1 MVKIILASKSK
12 VRKQILDDNNI
23 FTEVQNSNLDEDIV
37 KESLIKEKASPEL
50 ISKNLAELKAN
61 KVSQKNQGFLVIGAD
76 SVIDLDGELI
86 SKPINR
92 DQALEILK
100 KLNGKKHNLISSVCI
115 SQNGAMI
122 WNYTDKATLTM
133 KQFSLDELKSYLSK
147 ITDEALYAYNVYQIE
162 GEGRKLFLNIEGDE
176 DTIMGLPIKK
186 NKTILKQLRMKK
198 YLVIGNPIDHSLSPK
213 LQNWWL
219 KENNI
224 DATYDKIK
232 LEVDEIKNFI
242 QEIKEQK
249 IAGCNVTVPF
259 KKTVIPFLDRLSPE
273 AEQTQSVNTITYDN
287 GDLVGHNTDI
297 AGFDSAI
304 KKLDFSLKGKKVMIL
319 GAGGVV
325 PSIIFALQKMN
336 VQEITISNR
345 TKERAENLKVLF
357 NNIKILKWGNLTDF
371 HMVINATSLGLN
383 NEKINLKFSSSGND
397 RLFYDVIYNPHETQF
412 LKMGKQL
419 GCKIE
424 NGKTMFVYQALEAFK
439 LWHSIEPKVNTDT
452 FKLLDND

>member
-1 MVKIILASKSK
+1 
-12 VRKQILDDNNI
+12 
-23 FTEVQNSNLDEDIV
+23 
-37 KESLIKEKASPEL
+37 
-50 ISKNLAELKAN
+50 
-61 KVSQKNQGFLVIGAD
+61 
-76 SVIDLDGELI
+76 
-86 SKPINR
+86 
-92 DQALEILK
+92 
-100 KLNGKKHNLISSVCI
+100 
-115 SQNGAMI
+115 
-122 WNYTDKATLTM
+122 
-133 KQFSLDELKSYLSK
+133 
-147 ITDEALYAYNVYQIE
+147 
-162 GEGRKLFLNIEGDE
+162 
-176 DTIMGLPIKK
+176 
-186 NKTILKQLRMKK
+186 MKK
-198 YLVIGNPIDHSLSPK
+198 YFVIGNPIDHSLSPK

-232 LEVDEIKNFI
+232 LEVHEIKNFI

-259 KKTVIPFLDRLSPE
+259 KKTVIPFLDRLSLE

-419 GCKIE
+419 GCKTE

-439 LWHSIEPKVNTDT
+439 LWHRIEPKVNTDT

>member
-1 MVKIILASKSK
+1 
-12 VRKQILDDNNI
+12 
-23 FTEVQNSNLDEDIV
+23 
-37 KESLIKEKASPEL
+37 
-50 ISKNLAELKAN
+50 
-61 KVSQKNQGFLVIGAD
+61 
-76 SVIDLDGELI
+76 
-86 SKPINR
+86 
-92 DQALEILK
+92 
-100 KLNGKKHNLISSVCI
+100 
-115 SQNGAMI
+115 
-122 WNYTDKATLTM
+122 
-133 KQFSLDELKSYLSK
+133 
-147 ITDEALYAYNVYQIE
+147 
-162 GEGRKLFLNIEGDE
+162 
-176 DTIMGLPIKK
+176 
-186 NKTILKQLRMKK
+186 MKK

-232 LEVDEIKNFI
+232 LEVHEIKNFI

-357 NNIKILKWGNLTDF
+357 NNIKILEWGNLTDF

-383 NEKINLKFSSSGND
+383 NEKINLKFSSSRND

-419 GCKIE
+419 GCKTE

-439 LWHSIEPKVNTDT
+439 LWHRIEPKVNTDT

>member
-1 MVKIILASKSK
+1 
-12 VRKQILDDNNI
+12 
-23 FTEVQNSNLDEDIV
+23 
-37 KESLIKEKASPEL
+37 
-50 ISKNLAELKAN
+50 
-61 KVSQKNQGFLVIGAD
+61 
-76 SVIDLDGELI
+76 
-86 SKPINR
+86 
-92 DQALEILK
+92 
-100 KLNGKKHNLISSVCI
+100 
-115 SQNGAMI
+115 
-122 WNYTDKATLTM
+122 
-133 KQFSLDELKSYLSK
+133 
-147 ITDEALYAYNVYQIE
+147 
-162 GEGRKLFLNIEGDE
+162 
-176 DTIMGLPIKK
+176 
-186 NKTILKQLRMKK
+186 MKK

-232 LEVDEIKNFI
+232 LEVHEIKNFI

-259 KKTVIPFLDRLSPE
+259 KKTVIPFLDKLSPE
-273 AEQTQSVNTITYDN
+273 AEHTQSVNTITFDN

-304 KKLDFSLKGKKVMIL
+304 KNLDFTLKGKKVLIL

-345 TKERAENLKVLF
+345 TKEKAENLKVLF
-357 NNIKILKWGNLTDF
+357 NNIKILEWGNLTDF

-419 GCKIE
+419 GYKTE

-439 LWHSIEPKVNTDT
+439 LWHRIEPKVNTDT